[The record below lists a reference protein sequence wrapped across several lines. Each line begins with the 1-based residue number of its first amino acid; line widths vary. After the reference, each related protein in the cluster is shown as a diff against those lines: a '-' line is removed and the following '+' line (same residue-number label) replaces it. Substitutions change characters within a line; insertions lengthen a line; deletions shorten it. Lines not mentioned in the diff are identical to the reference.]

1 MPKVIESMTR
11 VPLSGGRVVRV
22 WREEQGLTK
31 EYDTGDIQ
39 GCVIMNSA
47 LPQNKLV
54 EAVLKLPRINAVEVI
69 DMRGNGVVYYSDW
82 P

>member
-1 MPKVIESMTR
+1 MAKVIESMTR
-11 VPLSGGRVVRV
+11 IPLSGGRVVRV
-22 WREEQGLTK
+22 WREESSLSK

-39 GCVIMNSA
+39 GCVVLNST

-54 EAVLKLPRINAVEVI
+54 EAILRLPRINAIEVI
-69 DMRGNGVVYYSDW
+69 DMKGNGVVYYTDW

>member
-22 WREEQGLTK
+22 WREEASLLK

-39 GCVIMNSA
+39 GCIILNST

-54 EAVLKLPRINAVEVI
+54 DAIMKLPRINAIEVI
-69 DMRGNGVVYYSDW
+69 DIKGNGVVYYAEW